1 MAKAIKVQVVGD
13 YDDRDIRRAMKDL
26 EKLQM
31 ASLSMGGKFKSVGE
45 EMKSMGD
52 NIGKV
57 GKSMTLGLT
66 LPLVGVGVAAIAV
79 QKDFD
84 VAMKSLQVNANA
96 SAADLERLSELAKKM
111 GADTVFSAGEAA
123 DAMLELSKGGLG
135 IAAIEGGALAATMN
149 LAATESI
156 GLAEAGGIVVNSMN
170 QFGIAAADSAKVAD
184 ILAAGAV
191 ASTAGVTDLASGLKF
206 VGTTA
211 KQFGFS
217 IGESVTALAAL
228 NNAGI
233 DSTTAGTSLNR
244 FMLGLI
250 GTTPK
255 ASKQIAQLGLNFKDA
270 TGELLPMDKILK
282 VLQDNLSNLSAP
294 ARAQALKNIFGI
306 EGMRA
311 ANVLLELGSKGFSN
325 LGDQVNKSGVAAELA
340 NARMSGV
347 AGALEQLKGS
357 AETAAL
363 EIGEVLAPFITQL
376 SNGIKTLVDRF
387 TALPASMQSVIVGIG
402 VIAAAIGP
410 LLLVFGKV
418 VSLAGVLTTALG
430 GITIAGS
437 ILAIKVIAVVAVLAA
452 IALAFKYAYDN
463 SEPLRKAVANLSTT
477 LQQVFNVI
485 KNSVLGAFD
494 SLNSSVGKS
503 TTAFTLVGNYIKAFF
518 TVYVTYLTGIIK
530 ALGMAFEVAMKV
542 FEVGF
547 TILQMGAAIIRGV
560 LVASFD
566 ILMNKLGPISG
577 RFRAVA
583 EGVKAAFGAIAG
595 FVSSAFNNVGSIVE
609 GFINKAIDAVNVLIR
624 AFNFLAKF
632 LPGVSE
638 ATEIAEF
645 RFANL
650 SGAVTDVANGASL
663 AATAV
668 DGWSSAAG
676 RANLATKNTAVVNK
690 VAATSFDGVGTA
702 ATSTGAAT
710 DKASEKTKKLQDE
723 TKRLT
728 DVLKDSI
735 QKAKDYAKGISDSFV
750 GMLSL
755 SDAFDAFTDRQTK
768 VTETLAALTK
778 FQAEIQGE
786 ATDDQKAN
794 LLSLQKAY
802 QDASA
807 DAAKGAQS
815 IVEEFVNQGK
825 KLAEFTTN
833 MNLLLSRGL
842 SRQAFETIIAAG
854 ADRGANIAD
863 ALAKGNIDANIA
875 NVNAVY
881 TSVAAMGQQ
890 VGNQASGN
898 FMMQGVV
905 LAQSM
910 LVGLIKEFMP
920 AGKKRRE
927 LLAAI
932 NGMVSEAVGSMA
944 AIANVPVPSFTG
956 AAAAPFTAP
965 SGANQSY
972 SLSDAEAALV
982 LSNLQ
987 AIVPGNFDP
996 FAGIPFFAKG
1006 GIVTGPMLGMVGEA
1020 GPEAIIPLNR
1030 AGGIGSTTINLTVH
1044 AGMGADG
1051 TQVGEQIV
1059 SALRQY
1065 QRRNGALPL
1074 TVA

>member
-1 MAKAIKVQVVGD
+1 MAAKNINVSINAEYSDKDIKRAIS
-13 YDDRDIRRAMKDL
+13 DL
-26 EKLQM
+26 QKLQ
-31 ASLSMGGKFKSVGE
+31 ATSLSMGGKMQAVGQQ
-45 EMKSMGD
+45 MQSMGQD
-52 NIGKV
+52 IGKV

-66 LPLVGVGVAAIAV
+66 LPLVGIGVAAIAV

-96 SAADLERLSELAKKM
+96 TAVDLERLSELAKQM

-123 DAMLELSKGGLG
+123 DAMLELSKGGLS

-170 QFGIAAADSAKVAD
+170 QFGIAAAESAKVAD

-255 ASKQIAQLGLNFKDA
+255 ASKTIAQLGLDFKDA
-270 TGELLPMDKILK
+270 TGELLPMDKILQ

-347 AGALEQLKGS
+347 AGALEQLRGS

-387 TALPASMQSVIVGIG
+387 TALPASIQSAIVGIA

-410 LLLVFGKV
+410 VLLIIGKL

-430 GITIAGS
+430 AITIAGS

-463 SEPLRKAVANLSTT
+463 SLPLRKAVANLSTT
-477 LQQVFNVI
+477 LQGVFNVI
-485 KNSVLGAFD
+485 KNSVLGAFE
-494 SLNSSVGKS
+494 SLNSATGKTNSV
-503 TTAFTLVGNYIKAFF
+503 FTVVGNYIKGFF
-518 TVYVTYLTGIIK
+518 TGYVIYLTGIITV
-530 ALGMAFEVAMKV
+530 LGAAFQYAMKV
-542 FEVGF
+542 FEIGF
-547 TILQMGAAIIRGV
+547 AILQMGANIIKGA
-560 LVASFD
+560 LLLQFD
-566 ILMNKLGPISG
+566 ILMNRLGPISTA
-577 RFRAVA
+577 FRGLAN
-583 EGVKAAFGAIAG
+583 GIKSAFTSIAG
-595 FVSSAFNNVGSIVE
+595 FVQFAFQNVGNAVE
-609 GFINKAIDAVNVLIR
+609 TFINFAIDAVNYLIR
-624 AFNFLAKF
+624 AYNKLADF
-632 LPGVSE
+632 LPGVDK
-638 ATEIAEF
+638 ATEITAFKFAE
-645 RFANL
+645 L
-650 SGAVTDVANGASL
+650 SGAVNDVATGADL

-668 DGWSSAAG
+668 DGWSTKAGRATLTATNTAAASKVAASALDGLGGSAAG
-676 RANLATKNTAVVNK
+676 AGEK
-690 VAATSFDGVGTA
+690 
-702 ATSTGAAT
+702 T
-710 DKASEKTKKLQDE
+710 DKASEKTKKLQE
-723 TKRLT
+723 ELKRLQG
-728 DVLKDSI
+728 VLKDNI
-735 QKAKDYAKGISDSFV
+735 KAAQDYASGIADSFV

-755 SDAFDAFTDRQTK
+755 SGAFDSFTERQQNVATA
-768 VTETLAALTK
+768 LAELTK
-778 FQAEIQGE
+778 FQAGIQGE
-786 ATDDQKAN
+786 ATEDQLAN
-794 LLSLQKAY
+794 LASLQQAY
-802 QDASA
+802 QEASA
-807 DAAKGAQS
+807 AAAGGAQS
-815 IVEEFVNQGK
+815 VVEEFVNQGK
-825 KLAEFTTN
+825 KLALFTEN
-833 MNLLLSRGL
+833 VQLLLSKGL
-842 SRQAFETIIAAG
+842 SRQAFDAIIAAG
-854 ADRGANIAD
+854 SERGADIAN
-863 ALAKGNIDANIA
+863 ALAQGNIEA
-875 NVNAVY
+875 NVANTNAVY
-881 TSVAAMGQQ
+881 TSVQSMGQQ
-890 VGNQASGN
+890 VGNQASGM

-927 LLAAI
+927 LLDAI
-932 NGMVSEAVGSMA
+932 NSMVGDAVGAMS
-944 AIANVPVPSFTG
+944 AIGNVPMPAFAG
-956 AAAAPFTAP
+956 APATAT
-965 SGANQSY
+965 GANQSFTPTPQ
-972 SLSDAEAALV
+972 SDLALA
-982 LSNLQ
+982 NLENL
-987 AIVPGNFDP
+987 IPSRFSP
-996 FAGIPFFAKG
+996 FGGLPFFAKG
-1006 GIVTGPMLGMVGEA
+1006 GIVTSPTLGMVGEA
-1020 GPEAIIPLNR
+1020 GPEAIIPLSKG
-1030 AGGIGSTTINLTVH
+1030 GGIGSTTINLTVN
-1044 AGMGADG
+1044 AGMGTDG
-1051 TQVGEQIV
+1051 GAVGEQIV

>member
-1 MAKAIKVQVVGD
+1 MARPISVNIIGEYQDK
-13 YDDRDIRRAMKDL
+13 DIRRAIRDL
-26 EKLQM
+26 EKLQ
-31 ASLSMGGKFKSVGE
+31 AQSMSVATQMQTAGKQLTSVGQ
-45 EMKSMGD
+45 D
-52 NIGKV
+52 IGKV

-66 LPLVGVGVAAIAV
+66 LPLVGIGVAAIAV

-96 SAADLERLSELAKKM
+96 SAVDLERLSELAKQM

-123 DAMLELSKGGLG
+123 DAMLELSKGGLS

-347 AGALEQLKGS
+347 AGAIEQLRGS

-376 SNGIKTLVDRF
+376 SNAIKTLVDRF
-387 TALPASMQSVIVGIG
+387 TALPASMQSVIVGLA

-410 LLLVFGKV
+410 LLLIAGKL
-418 VSLAGVLTTALG
+418 VSVSGLLITALG
-430 GITIAGS
+430 GITVAGS
-437 ILAIKVIAVVAVLAA
+437 LLFIKVIAVVAAIAA

-463 SEPLRKAVANLSTT
+463 SEPLRKALDT
-477 LQQVFNVI
+477 LVNTFKGVFNVV
-485 KNSVLGAFD
+485 KNSVLGAFE
-494 SLNSSVGKS
+494 SLNSA
-503 TTAFTLVGNYIKAFF
+503 TTKTNTVFTLVGNYLKMFF
-518 TVYVTYLTGIIK
+518 TGYVTYLTGII
-530 ALGMAFEVAMKV
+530 AGLGAAFQIAMKV
-542 FEVGF
+542 FEIGF
-547 TILQMGAAIIRGV
+547 TILQMGANIIKGV
-560 LVASFD
+560 LLAAFD
-566 ILMNKLGPISG
+566 ILMNRLGPISTA
-577 RFRAVA
+577 FRAVA
-583 EGVKAAFGAIAG
+583 SG
-595 FVSSAFNNVGSIVE
+595 VSSAFGTIANFVKSAFSNVGNAIE
-609 GFINKAIDAVNVLIR
+609 IFINFAITAVNFLIK
-624 AFNFLAKF
+624 AYNKLADF
-632 LPGVSE
+632 LPGVDR
-638 ATEIAEF
+638 ATEISAFKFAE
-645 RFANL
+645 L
-650 SGAVTDVANGASL
+650 SGAVTDVGKGAAL

-668 DGWSSAAG
+668 DGWATASG
-676 RANLATKNTAVVNK
+676 RANMTTTSTATAAK
-690 VAATSFDGVGTA
+690 VAATSLDGLGGAVEK
-702 ATSTGAAT
+702 TGGKT
-710 DKASEKTKKLQDE
+710 EKASEKTKKFQEEL
-723 TKRLT
+723 KRLN
-728 DVLKDSI
+728 DALKDSI
-735 QKAKDYAKGISDSFV
+735 QKAKDYASGISDSFV

-755 SDAFDAFTDRQTK
+755 TGAFESFTARQTK

-778 FQAEIQGE
+778 FQSEIQGE
-786 ATDDQKAN
+786 ATEDQKAS
-794 LLSLQKAY
+794 LASLQLAY

-807 DAAKGAQS
+807 AAANGAQS
-815 IVEEFVNQGK
+815 VVEEFVNQGK

-833 MNLLLSRGL
+833 MQLLLSKGL
-842 SRQAFETIIAAG
+842 SRQAFDTIIAAG
-854 ADRGANIAD
+854 SERGAQIAD
-863 ALAKGNIDANIA
+863 ALAQGNIDANIA

-910 LVGLIKEFMP
+910 LIGLIKEFMP

-932 NGMVSEAVGSMA
+932 NGMVSEAISAMA
-944 AIANVPVPSFTG
+944 PIASVSAPSFV
-956 AAAAPFTAP
+956 P
-965 SGANQSY
+965 SGASQSFTM
-972 SLSDAEAALV
+972 SDAEAALV
-982 LSNLQ
+982 LSNLEN
-987 AIVPGNFDP
+987 IVPGGFDP
-996 FAGIPFFAKG
+996 FAGIPFLANG
-1006 GIVTGPMLGMVGEA
+1006 GIVSSPTLAMVGDG
-1020 GPEAIIPLNR
+1020 GPEAVIPLSRGGGMGGNTYSITVNT
-1030 AGGIGSTTINLTVH
+1030 GIGDPRVI
-1044 AGMGADG
+1044 
-1051 TQVGEQIV
+1051 GEEVVNVI
-1059 SALRQY
+1059 SRFEKA
-1065 QRRNGALPL
+1065 NGA
-1074 TVA
+1074 VFARA

>member
-1 MAKAIKVQVVGD
+1 MARPISVNIIGEYQDK
-13 YDDRDIRRAMKDL
+13 DIRRAIRDL
-26 EKLQM
+26 EKLQ
-31 ASLSMGGKFKSVGE
+31 AQSMSVATQMQTAGKQLTSVGQ
-45 EMKSMGD
+45 D
-52 NIGKV
+52 IGKV

-66 LPLVGVGVAAIAV
+66 LPLVGIGVAAIAV

-96 SAADLERLSELAKKM
+96 SAVDLERLSELAKQM

-123 DAMLELSKGGLG
+123 DAMLELSKGGLS

-347 AGALEQLKGS
+347 AGAIEQLRGS

-376 SNGIKTLVDRF
+376 SNAIKTLVDRF
-387 TALPASMQSVIVGIG
+387 TALPASMQSVIVGLA

-410 LLLVFGKV
+410 LLLIAGKL
-418 VSLAGVLTTALG
+418 VSVSGLLITALG
-430 GITIAGS
+430 GITVAGS
-437 ILAIKVIAVVAVLAA
+437 LLFIKVIAVVGAIAA

-463 SEPLRKAVANLSTT
+463 SEPLRKAVDNLVTT
-477 LQQVFNVI
+477 LQHVFNVI
-485 KNSVLGAFD
+485 KNSVLGAFN

-503 TTAFTLVGNYIKAFF
+503 TTAFTVVGNYIKAFF
-518 TVYVTYLTGIIK
+518 TGYVTYLTGIIK
-530 ALGMAFEVAMKV
+530 ALGMAFEVSMKV
-542 FEVGF
+542 FEIGF
-547 TILQMGAAIIRGV
+547 TILKMGAALIRGV

-566 ILMNKLGPISG
+566 ILMNKLGPISTKLQ
-577 RFRAVA
+577 AIA
-583 EGVKAAFGAIAG
+583 NTVKLAFGAIAG
-595 FVSSAFNNVGSIVE
+595 FVSAAFNNVGSIVE
-609 GFINKAIDAVNVLIR
+609 GFINKAIGAVNTLIDV
-624 AFNFLAKF
+624 FNFLAKF

-638 ATEIAEF
+638 ATHIAEF
-645 RFANL
+645 RFAEL

-668 DGWSSAAG
+668 DGWSTAAG
-676 RANLATKNTAVVNK
+676 KANLETKNTAMVAK
-690 VAATSFDGVGTA
+690 VAALALDNLVDDTEDIET
-702 ATSTGAAT
+702 AT
-710 DKASEKTKKLQDE
+710 DKASEKTKKFKEEL
-723 TKRLT
+723 KRLN
-728 DVLKDSI
+728 DALKDSI
-735 QKAKDYAKGISDSFV
+735 QKAKDYATGISDSFV

-755 SDAFDAFTDRQTK
+755 TGAFESFTARQTK

-778 FQAEIQGE
+778 FQSEIQGE
-786 ATDDQKAN
+786 ATEDQKAS
-794 LLSLQKAY
+794 LASLQLAY

-807 DAAKGAQS
+807 AAANGAQS
-815 IVEEFVNQGK
+815 VVEEFVNQGK

-833 MNLLLSRGL
+833 MQLLLSKGL
-842 SRQAFETIIAAG
+842 SRQAFDTIIAAG
-854 ADRGANIAD
+854 SERGAQIAD
-863 ALAKGNIDANIA
+863 ALAQGNIDANIA

-932 NGMVSEAVGSMA
+932 NGMVSEAVGAMA
-944 AIANVPVPSFTG
+944 PIASVSAPSF
-956 AAAAPFTAP
+956 AP

-972 SLSDAEAALV
+972 NISDAEAALV

-987 AIVPGNFDP
+987 SIVPGNFDP
-996 FAGIPFFAKG
+996 FAGIPFLANG
-1006 GIVTGPMLGMVGEA
+1006 GIVSSPTLAMVGDG
-1020 GPEAIIPLNR
+1020 GPEAVIPLNK
-1030 AGGIGSTTINLTVH
+1030 AGGMGTTINLTVN

-1051 TQVGEQIV
+1051 AQVGEQIV

-1074 TVA
+1074 TVAS

>member
-1 MAKAIKVQVVGD
+1 MAAKNINVSINAEYSDKDIKRAIS
-13 YDDRDIRRAMKDL
+13 DL
-26 EKLQM
+26 QKLQATSM
-31 ASLSMGGKFKSVGE
+31 SMGGKMQAVGQQ
-45 EMKSMGD
+45 MQSMGQD
-52 NIGKV
+52 IGKV

-66 LPLVGVGVAAIAV
+66 LPLVGIGVAAIAV

-96 SAADLERLSELAKKM
+96 TAVDLERLSELAKQM

-123 DAMLELSKGGLG
+123 DAMLELSKGGLS

-255 ASKQIAQLGLNFKDA
+255 ASKTIAQLGLDFKDA
-270 TGELLPMDKILK
+270 TGELLPMDKILQ

-347 AGALEQLKGS
+347 AGALEQLRGS

-387 TALPASMQSVIVGIG
+387 TALPASIQSAIVGIA

-410 LLLVFGKV
+410 VLLIIGKL

-430 GITIAGS
+430 AITIAGS

-463 SEPLRKAVANLSTT
+463 SLPLRNAVANLSTT
-477 LQQVFNVI
+477 LQGVFNII
-485 KNSVLGAFD
+485 KNSVLGAF
-494 SLNSSVGKS
+494 NSMNGAVGKS
-503 TTAFTLVGNYIKAFF
+503 NAAFTLIGNYIKAFF
-518 TVYVTYLTGIIK
+518 TGYVIYLTTIIK
-530 ALGMAFEVAMKV
+530 ALGGAFQVAMKV
-542 FEVGF
+542 FEIGF

-566 ILMNKLGPISG
+566 ILMNKLGPISTA
-577 RFRAVA
+577 FRGVA
-583 EGVKAAFGAIAG
+583 NSVKAAFGSIAS
-595 FVSSAFNNVGSIVE
+595 FVSAAFNNVGSIVE
-609 GFINKAIDAVNVLIR
+609 GFINKAIGAVNILIR
-624 AFNFLAKF
+624 AFNLLAKF

-645 RFANL
+645 RFDEL
-650 SGAVTDVANGASL
+650 SGAVEGVGKGAAL

-668 DGWSSAAG
+668 DGWSTSAG
-676 RANLATKNTAVVNK
+676 KANLATKNTAIVAD
-690 VAATSFDGVGTA
+690 VAATSLDGL
-702 ATSTGAAT
+702 GAAT
-710 DKASEKTKKLQDE
+710 TGAGAANDKASEKTKKFQDE
-723 TKRLT
+723 LKRLT
-728 DVLKDSI
+728 DALKDSI
-735 QKAKDYAKGISDSFV
+735 QKAKDYASGISDSFV

-755 SDAFDAFTDRQTK
+755 SDAFDTFTERQTK

-786 ATDDQKAN
+786 ATEDQKAS

-807 DAAKGAQS
+807 DAANGAQS
-815 IVEEFVNQGK
+815 VVEEFINQGK
-825 KLAEFTTN
+825 KLSEFTAN
-833 MNLLLSRGL
+833 VNLLLSKGL

-854 ADRGANIAD
+854 AERGADIAD
-863 ALAKGNIDANIA
+863 ALAQGNIQANVD

-890 VGNQASGN
+890 VGNQASSN

-944 AIANVPVPSFTG
+944 AITNVPAPSF
-956 AAAAPFTAP
+956 APNGGGFTAP
-965 SGANQSY
+965 TGPSQSFTI
-972 SLSDAEAALV
+972 SDAEAALV

-987 AIVPGNFDP
+987 AVVPGGFDP
-996 FAGIPFFAKG
+996 FAGIPFFANG
-1006 GIVTGPMLGMVGEA
+1006 GIVTSPTLGMIGEA
-1020 GPEAIIPLNR
+1020 GPEAIIPLSR
-1030 AGGIGSTTINLTVH
+1030 GGNAVIGGNTYSITVNT
-1044 AGMGADG
+1044 G
-1051 TQVGEQIV
+1051 VGDPRVIGEEVVNVISRFEQ
-1059 SALRQY
+1059 A
-1065 QRRNGALPL
+1065 NGA
-1074 TVA
+1074 VFARA

>member
-1 MAKAIKVQVVGD
+1 
-13 YDDRDIRRAMKDL
+13 
-26 EKLQM
+26 
-31 ASLSMGGKFKSVGE
+31 
-45 EMKSMGD
+45 
-52 NIGKV
+52 
-57 GKSMTLGLT
+57 
-66 LPLVGVGVAAIAV
+66 
-79 QKDFD
+79 
-84 VAMKSLQVNANA
+84 
-96 SAADLERLSELAKKM
+96 
-111 GADTVFSAGEAA
+111 
-123 DAMLELSKGGLG
+123 
-135 IAAIEGGALAATMN
+135 
-149 LAATESI
+149 
-156 GLAEAGGIVVNSMN
+156 
-170 QFGIAAADSAKVAD
+170 
-184 ILAAGAV
+184 
-191 ASTAGVTDLASGLKF
+191 
-206 VGTTA
+206 
-211 KQFGFS
+211 
-217 IGESVTALAAL
+217 
-228 NNAGI
+228 
-233 DSTTAGTSLNR
+233 
-244 FMLGLI
+244 
-250 GTTPK
+250 
-255 ASKQIAQLGLNFKDA
+255 
-270 TGELLPMDKILK
+270 
-282 VLQDNLSNLSAP
+282 
-294 ARAQALKNIFGI
+294 
-306 EGMRA
+306 
-311 ANVLLELGSKGFSN
+311 
-325 LGDQVNKSGVAAELA
+325 
-340 NARMSGV
+340 
-347 AGALEQLKGS
+347 
-357 AETAAL
+357 
-363 EIGEVLAPFITQL
+363 
-376 SNGIKTLVDRF
+376 
-387 TALPASMQSVIVGIG
+387 MQSVIVGIG

-410 LLLVFGKV
+410 LLLVVGKL
-418 VSLAGVLTTALG
+418 VSVSGLLITALG

-477 LQQVFNVI
+477 LQHVFNVI
-485 KNSVLGAFD
+485 KNSVLGAFN

-530 ALGMAFEVAMKV
+530 ALGMAFEVTMKA
-542 FEVGF
+542 FEIGF
-547 TILQMGAAIIRGV
+547 TILRMGANIIRGV

-595 FVSSAFNNVGSIVE
+595 FVSMAFNNVGKIVE
-609 GFINKAIDAVNVLIR
+609 GFVNFAIDRINVLIR
-624 AFNFLAKF
+624 AYNAIPL
-632 LPGVSE
+632 
-638 ATEIAEF
+638 ID
-645 RFANL
+645 
-650 SGAVTDVANGASL
+650 DVAEITAFSFSNLASATTSVATGADL

-668 DGWSSAAG
+668 DGFATKAG
-676 RANLATKNTAVVNK
+676 RANLATENTAIAAK
-690 VAATSFDGVGTA
+690 VAATSLDGLGDSA
-702 ATSTGAAT
+702 DDTGGKT
-710 DKASEKTKKLQDE
+710 EKASEKTKKFKEELN
-723 TKRLT
+723 RLT
-728 DVLKDSI
+728 EALKDSI
-735 QKAKDYAKGISDSFV
+735 QKAKDYATGISDSFV

-755 SDAFDAFTDRQTK
+755 SDAFDSFTERQTK
-768 VTETLAALTK
+768 VAETLAALTK
-778 FQAEIQGE
+778 FQSEIQGQ
-786 ATDDQKAN
+786 ATEDQKAN

-802 QDASA
+802 QDAST
-807 DAAKGAQS
+807 DAANGAQS

-833 MNLLLSRGL
+833 MNLLLSKGL

-863 ALAKGNIDANIA
+863 ALAQGNIDANIA

-927 LLAAI
+927 LLDAI

-944 AIANVPVPSFTG
+944 AITNVPAPSFAPSG
-956 AAAAPFTAP
+956 GAAPFTAP
-965 SGANQSY
+965 SGESQ
-972 SLSDAEAALV
+972 LFTMSDAEAAAV
-982 LSNLQ
+982 LSGLTNL
-987 AIVPGNFDP
+987 VPAGFDP

-1006 GIVTGPMLGMVGEA
+1006 GIVTSPMLGMVGEA

-1030 AGGIGSTTINLTVH
+1030 AGGIGSTTINLTVN

>member
-1 MAKAIKVQVVGD
+1 VSDYAESLERSLAVDADIIKMTQT
-13 YDDRDIRRAMKDL
+13 
-26 EKLQM
+26 KL
-31 ASLSMGGKFKSVGE
+31 ATFKNLTASVGQA
-45 EMKSMGD
+45 GGAFD
-52 NIGKV
+52 RA
-57 GKSMTLGLT
+57 T
-66 LPLVGVGVAAIAV
+66 VAALDLAAAGFGSAETNAV
-79 QKDFD
+79 QLGKALQDPIKGITALGRAGVTFTKQEKEKIQTLMESGKLLEAQTI
-84 VAMKSLQVNANA
+84 VLKSIEGQVGGTAEA
-96 SAADLERLSELAKKM
+96 SASSFEKMKLSLM
-111 GADTVFSAGEAA
+111 QIA
-123 DAMLELSKGGLG
+123 DA
-135 IAAIEGGALAATMN
+135 
-149 LAATESI
+149 I
-156 GLAEAGGIVVNSMN
+156 GLAVLPLINQLSDFISDTLVPTVVPM
-170 QFGIAAADSAKVAD
+170 IDK
-184 ILAAGAV
+184 IV
-191 ASTAGVTDLASGLKF
+191 ASFTNLDPAIKKAILIF
-206 VGTTA
+206 
-211 KQFGFS
+211 
-217 IGESVTALAAL
+217 TALAAA
-228 NNAGI
+228 AG
-233 DSTTAGTSLNR
+233 
-244 FMLGLI
+244 
-250 GTTPK
+250 P
-255 ASKQIAQLGLNFKDA
+255 
-270 TGELLPMDKILK
+270 
-282 VLQDNLSNLSAP
+282 VL
-294 ARAQALKNIFGI
+294 
-306 EGMRA
+306 M
-311 ANVLLELGSKGFSN
+311 
-325 LGDQVNKSGVAAELA
+325 
-340 NARMSGV
+340 
-347 AGALEQLKGS
+347 
-357 AETAAL
+357 
-363 EIGEVLAPFITQL
+363 
-376 SNGIKTLVDRF
+376 
-387 TALPASMQSVIVGIG
+387 
-402 VIAAAIGP
+402 
-410 LLLVFGKV
+410 VFGKL

-518 TVYVTYLTGIIK
+518 TGYVTYLTGIIK
-530 ALGMAFEVAMKV
+530 ALGMAFEVSMKA
-542 FEVGF
+542 FEIGF
-547 TILQMGAAIIRGV
+547 TILRMGANIIRGV

-595 FVSSAFNNVGSIVE
+595 FVSMAFNNVGKIVE
-609 GFINKAIDAVNVLIR
+609 GFVNFAIDRINVLIR
-624 AFNFLAKF
+624 AYNAIPLIDDVAEITAFSFSNLA
-632 LPGVSE
+632 GATNEVSKG
-638 ATEIAEF
+638 AAL
-645 RFANL
+645 A
-650 SGAVTDVANGASL
+650 AVTMDGF
-663 AATAV
+663 ATK
-668 DGWSSAAG
+668 AG
-676 RANLATKNTAVVNK
+676 RANLATENAAIVNK
-690 VAATSFDGVGTA
+690 VAANSWDGLGDAVDA
-702 ATSTGAAT
+702 AGKKK
-710 DKASEKTKKLQDE
+710 DKASEKTKKFKEEL
-723 TKRLT
+723 KRLT

-735 QKAKDYAKGISDSFV
+735 QKAKDYANGISDSFV

-778 FQAEIQGE
+778 FQAEIQGQ
-786 ATDDQKAN
+786 ATEDQKAN

-833 MNLLLSRGL
+833 MNLLLSKGL
-842 SRQAFETIIAAG
+842 SRPAFDAIIAAG
-854 ADRGANIAD
+854 SQRGADIAD
-863 ALAKGNIDANIA
+863 ALAKGNIQGNID

-881 TSVAAMGQQ
+881 KSVATMGQQ
-890 VGNQASGN
+890 VGNQASNN
-898 FMMQGVV
+898 FMMQGIV

-927 LLAAI
+927 LLDAI

-987 AIVPGNFDP
+987 NIVPGNFDP

-1006 GIVTGPMLGMVGEA
+1006 GIVTSPMLGMVGEA

-1030 AGGIGSTTINLTVH
+1030 AGGIGSTTINLTVN